1 MRFDVINRMIKKYNF
16 KSYLEIGVRRPN
28 DNFNKIICENKTG
41 VDPDP
46 NANAAYVMTSD
57 EFFKQNKD
65 LKFDIIFIDGMH
77 EAHQVYKDIK
87 NGLAHLNPKGVI
99 ILHDCNPPCAERA
112 IDFEDWNGKDAWN
125 GDCWKAFVKYRF
137 ESQYECYVVNDD
149 TGCGIIDTNNSSK
162 ANKKFY
168 SIGEFTYKDLEKNRN
183 QLLDLRKD

>member
-28 DNFNKIICENKTG
+28 DNFNKIICENKMG

-46 NANAAYVMTSD
+46 NANVAYIMTSD
-57 EFFKQNKD
+57 EFFKQNKN

-87 NGLAHLNPKGVI
+87 NGLEHLNPKGVI

-125 GDCWKAFVKYRF
+125 GDCWKAFVKYRY
-137 ESQYECYVVNDD
+137 ESQYECYVINDD
-149 TGCGIIDTNNSSK
+149 TGCGIIDTNNKTKISP
-162 ANKKFY
+162 KKI
-168 SIGEFTYKDLEKNRN
+168 SIGELTYKDLNNNRKK
-183 QLLDLRKD
+183 LLDLRNF